1 MICCMTQLFYL
12 KLVNTLLQLGE
23 SWDPGVDALA
33 RILAIGVKPKAVSLV
48 RCRLL
53 EPKMQDDTDDRVTV
67 QGGHVPPVGPQTQ

>member
-33 RILAIGVKPKAVSLV
+33 RISNW
-48 RCRLL
+48 C
-53 EPKMQDDTDDRVTV
+53 
-67 QGGHVPPVGPQTQ
+67 